1 IQGSHA
7 MHDGFVVIHWRALG
21 IGDGMIGVLWSE
33 SVAAEVVVFLLIGPW
48 LLNRLGPGGASVLA
62 AAGGIVRWGVL
73 ADSGSAAGA
82 ALVEPLHGLTFAL
95 QHLACMRL
103 IGAVVP
109 AGLAATSQAFYGT
122 FVVGVTTTAMML
134 GAGVLY
140 ARLGAAGFWVMAG
153 FCALA
158 VPVAARL
165 RHVG

>member
-1 IQGSHA
+1 
-7 MHDGFVVIHWRALG
+7 
-21 IGDGMIGVLWSE
+21 
-33 SVAAEVVVFLLIGPW
+33 VFLLLGPW
-48 LLNRLGPGGASVLA
+48 LLNRVGPSGASVLA

-73 ADSGSAAGA
+73 ADSGSVVGA

-109 AGLAATSQAFYGT
+109 PGLAATAQAFYGT
-122 FVVGVTTTAMML
+122 VVVGATTTAMTL
-134 GAGVLY
+134 AAGVLY
-140 ARLGAAGFWVMAG
+140 ARIGAAGFWVMAG

-165 RHVG
+165 RQRG